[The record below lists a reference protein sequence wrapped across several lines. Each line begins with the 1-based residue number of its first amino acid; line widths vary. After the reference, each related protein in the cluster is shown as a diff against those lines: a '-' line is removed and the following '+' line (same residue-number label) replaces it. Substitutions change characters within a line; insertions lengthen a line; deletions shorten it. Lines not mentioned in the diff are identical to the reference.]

1 MTLVDV
7 KITQGS
13 YWKGAQIP
21 YWLYMISVI
30 LCLDHLLLRSPVTF
44 LLKIVTLIPFL
55 GFWYFYDL
63 AQAFGER
70 ELVEQYGI
78 GVPFYG
84 PVGIGAGIFINK
96 TASNLAP
103 PAIPKPWLFMI
114 YALLSIVFIVFPLN
128 KLVIGDYWGSVGQMG
143 MYMGG
148 LLTLGFTALLAICWG
163 FYDAYRVAFDTK
175 SLFEKGAARVFP
187 ATSFGLDPHFNKGA
201 LGPEA
206 DPSVPVDN
214 RSIYDRAVSYA
225 RSLYTVGPKMAL
237 GAVTSATK
245 MATNTATDAAKMA
258 TNTVTDAAKMA
269 TNSATSAA
277 KMATNTATSAVETV
291 TDTVS
296 DVAKTASNTV
306 TGAVTGAAK
315 RVTNTASGA
324 VDAVTQK
331 GTNAAQAIN
340 TATGGLSS
348 KFVDTVGSKVENVGG
363 KVLNLVQTQSN
374 KIESKV
380 DNAINKAIDKGVG
393 SVVDRLT
400 EIPDKAATAVTA
412 LGKVATAEADVALA
426 AVQTATAITDIAK
439 AGPKV
444 LGKVAEKL
452 TNPAVQEAAVTS
464 VVDNY
469 LPAAAAGIMGKFIPT
484 APVPG
489 ASSMPVAAA
498 AMPAAAAAMPAA
510 AAAAAMPA
518 AASAMQ
524 KGGAFFESSS
534 PAISST
540 VLLFSVALLAFGGYV
555 MYSVRKM
562 NDVNRNERADDTP
575 PDAEPVRGSPKA
587 NRA

>member
-1 MTLVDV
+1 
-7 KITQGS
+7 
-13 YWKGAQIP
+13 
-21 YWLYMISVI
+21 MISVI
-30 LCLDHLLLRSPVTF
+30 LCVDHLLLRSPVTF

-103 PAIPKPWLFMI
+103 PAIPKPWMFMI
-114 YALLSIVFIVFPLN
+114 YALLSIVFIIFPLN
-128 KLVIGDYWGSVGQMG
+128 KLAIGDYWGCIAQMG

-148 LLTLGFTALLAICWG
+148 LLTLGLSALLAICWG

-175 SLFEKGAARVFP
+175 GLFEKGAARVFP
-187 ATSFGLDPHFNKGA
+187 ATWFGLDPYFNKGA

-206 DPSVPVDN
+206 DPSVAVDN
-214 RSIYDRAVSYA
+214 RSIFERIISSV
-225 RSLYTVGPKMAL
+225 RSFYTLGPKMAF
-237 GAVTSATK
+237 GAATSA
-245 MATNTATDAAKMA
+245 AKLA
-258 TNTVTDAAKMA
+258 TNTVTD
-269 TNSATSAA
+269 AA

-315 RVTNTASGA
+315 TVTNTATGA

-331 GTNAAQAIN
+331 GENAALAIN
-340 TATGGLSS
+340 AATGGLSS
-348 KFVDTVGSKVENVGG
+348 KFVDKVGDKVGNVGG
-363 KVLNLVQTQSN
+363 KVLNLVQAQSN

-400 EIPDKAATAVTA
+400 EIPDKAATAVSA

-426 AVQTATAITDIAK
+426 AVQTATAVTDIVK

-452 TNPAVQEAAVTS
+452 TNPAIQEAAVTS

-489 ASSMPVAAA
+489 AATAP
-498 AMPAAAAAMPAA
+498 AMPAAASAMPAA
-510 AAAAAMPA
+510 ASAMPA

-575 PDAEPVRGSPKA
+575 PDAKPVRGSPKA
-587 NRA
+587 SRA